1 MAAQAKKKF
10 DCVDMK
16 RRGAL
21 RIYRQTKNLTPAE
34 KLDYW
39 QRKDRELL
47 AEQAALK
54 VRPHR
59 VKRLKSK

>member
-1 MAAQAKKKF
+1 
-10 DCVDMK
+10 MK

-54 VRPHR
+54 VRPRR